1 MTSPLVKNNATFT
14 TLYLCPAMKPI
25 LFLISLLISSNLLSQ
40 KVDSIPVAL
49 GWAKNSVNTVVFRKN
64 SLTTWKQTQFIA
76 FYDEEQFLVIG
87 KRQLNSA
94 KWIFQKSPYKGNAGD
109 AHNSISIMA
118 DGKGFLHVAW
128 NHHNTP
134 LQYCKSISPGSIV
147 LGEKMA
153 MTGQFEASVTYPEF
167 YKMPSGD
174 LMFLYRD
181 GESGK
186 GNLII
191 NSYNVRSEKWSQIQS
206 LLIDGEGQRN
216 AYWQA
221 AVDDNGYFHLSWVW
235 RESADVA
242 SNHDLCYA
250 FSRDGGLSWEKSTGE
265 KYNLPITAA
274 TAEYA
279 CVIPQKSE
287 LINQTSMYV
296 LEGIP
301 IIASYWRGAATII
314 PQYHIVYLEN
324 GKWKQQIPFLRKTPF
339 SLSGTGTKQIPISRP
354 QVVAWKKD
362 MKYNVALLF
371 RDEERGNKVSVS
383 INKNFPDS
391 GWTNMD
397 LNAAS
402 VGSWEPTYDT
412 ELWKSVKQLSLFVQ
426 NVIQIDGEGKSSALP
441 QMIYLLLVTLG

>member
-1 MTSPLVKNNATFT
+1 
-14 TLYLCPAMKPI
+14 MKPL
-25 LFLISLLISSNLLSQ
+25 LFLISILISTNLLSQ
-40 KVDSIPVAL
+40 KVDSLPVAL

-87 KRQLNSA
+87 KRQLNSS

-128 NHHNTP
+128 NHHSTP
-134 LQYCKSISPGSIV
+134 LQYCKSVSPGSIV
-147 LGEKMA
+147 LGEKIA
-153 MTGQFEASVTYPEF
+153 MTGLLEGLVSYPEF
-167 YKMPSGD
+167 YKLPSGD
-174 LMFLYRD
+174 LLFLYRV

-191 NSYNVRSEKWSQIQS
+191 DSYNTKSENWSQIQS

-250 FSRDGGLSWEKSTGE
+250 VSKDGGLSWGKSTGE

-279 CVIPQKSE
+279 CVIPQESE

-296 LEGIP
+296 LDGIP
-301 IIASYWRGAATII
+301 IIASYWREPASLI

-324 GKWKQQIPFLRKTPF
+324 GKWEQKQPFERQRAF

-354 QVVAWKKD
+354 QVIAWKKGT
-362 MKYNVALLF
+362 KSNVAMFF
-371 RDEERGNKVSVS
+371 RDEERGSKVSVS
-383 INKNFPDS
+383 VNKNFPEA
-391 GWTNMD
+391 GWVTMD
-397 LNAAS
+397 LNASS

-412 ELWKSVKQLSLFVQ
+412 ELWKSKKQLNLFVQ
-426 NVIQIDGEGKSSALP
+426 NVTQVDGEGRSSSPP
-441 QMIYLLLVTLG
+441 QMIYLFVVALGIL

>member
-1 MTSPLVKNNATFT
+1 MRPL
-14 TLYLCPAMKPI
+14 LLI
-25 LFLISLLISSNLLSQ
+25 LSILISTNLLSQ
-40 KVDSIPVAL
+40 KADSLPVAF

-76 FYDEEQFLVIG
+76 YYDEEQFLVIG
-87 KRQLNSA
+87 KRQLNSS
-94 KWIFQKSPYKGNAGD
+94 KWIFQKSPYKGNADD

-134 LQYCKSISPGSIV
+134 LQYCKSISPGSIF

-153 MTGQFEASVTYPEF
+153 MTGQFEGHVSYPEF

-174 LMFLYRD
+174 LLFLYRD

-191 NSYNVRSEKWSQIQS
+191 NSYNTISGKWRQIQS
-206 LLIDGEGQRN
+206 LLIDGEGRRN

-221 AVDDNGYFHLSWVW
+221 AVDDKGYFHISWVW

-250 FSRDGGLSWEKSTGE
+250 VSKDGGLSWEKSTGE
-265 KYNLPITAA
+265 KYHLPITAS

-296 LEGIP
+296 LDGIP
-301 IIASYWRGAATII
+301 IIASYWREPNSLI
-314 PQYHIVYLEN
+314 PQYHLVYLKN
-324 GKWKQQIPFLRKTPF
+324 GKWKQQQPFVRQSAF

-354 QVVAWKKD
+354 QVIGWKNGSKS
-362 MKYNVALLF
+362 NVALLF
-371 RDEERGNKVSVS
+371 RDVERGNKVSVS
-383 INKNFPDS
+383 INKDFPDS
-391 GWTNMD
+391 SWINSD
-397 LNAAS
+397 LNSSS

-412 ELWKSVKQLSLFVQ
+412 ELWKSKKQLSLFVQ
-426 NVIQIDGEGKSSALP
+426 NVTQVDGEGKSSALP
-441 QMIYLLLVTLG
+441 QMIYLLVVALGNY